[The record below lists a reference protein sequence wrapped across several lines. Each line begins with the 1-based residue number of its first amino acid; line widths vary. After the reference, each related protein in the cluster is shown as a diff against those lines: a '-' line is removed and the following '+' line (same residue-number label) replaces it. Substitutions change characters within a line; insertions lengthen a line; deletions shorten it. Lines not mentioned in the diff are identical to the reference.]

1 MRFNQK
7 KLGLVLDLEDSEII
21 LLNLFHFYI
30 VEGTFFVIKKV
41 NQTYDEYLN
50 FLESKTKE
58 KMMPLLE

>member
-58 KMMPLLE
+58 KMMRLLK